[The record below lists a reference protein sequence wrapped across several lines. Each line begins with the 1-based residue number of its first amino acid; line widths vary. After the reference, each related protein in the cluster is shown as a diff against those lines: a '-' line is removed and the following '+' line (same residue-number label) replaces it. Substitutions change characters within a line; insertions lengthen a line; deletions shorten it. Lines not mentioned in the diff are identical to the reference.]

1 MVQFYGVF
9 CNLINISKPLTKT
22 PNNILVLLVFFLYFL
37 TGFSQQKFTMLNNVE
52 KQSMSFSLLN
62 NLIVFPIEVNGKEL
76 NFILDSG
83 VGQTVLFN
91 LNPHD
96 SIQLKNEIVIKLKG
110 LGSEEAVDAILS
122 KGNQFKL
129 NNIFSNN
136 QKLYVISN
144 DNFDLS
150 SKMGT
155 TIHGIIGNALLKD
168 FVVKINYNTKRITFI
183 NPAIYNPKMCKK
195 CESFNLE
202 FHRYKP
208 YIDVGVKLKED
219 SNKITPVKLLIDS
232 GGSDAMWLF
241 ENTHQDI
248 VTPTHYFDDFLGEG
262 LSGSVYG
269 KRSKIK
275 SLVLGSFEINNPT
288 VSYPDSISVA
298 NALRFKDRNGSMG
311 ATVLKR
317 FVVTF
322 DYQHSKMYLK
332 KGSSFKEPFRYNMSG
347 IELAY
352 NGKILVKERDKG
364 AISNTNPS
372 LSSRNTVTLDYNY
385 KFTFKPTYRVQKL
398 RLESPAQLAGLE
410 VGDVVIKIN
419 GKYTFDLKLEEIV
432 GYFYKKENTKINIVV
447 ERNGQDYQYEFKLK
461 DMLK

>member
-1 MVQFYGVF
+1 M
-9 CNLINISKPLTKT
+9 LDNI
-22 PNNILVLLVFFLYFL
+22 
-37 TGFSQQKFTMLNNVE
+37 E
-52 KQSMSFSLLN
+52 KQIMSFKLLN
-62 NLIVFPIEVNGKEL
+62 NLIVLPIEVNGKGL

-96 SIQLKNEIVIKLKG
+96 SIQLKNEVVIKLKG
-110 LGSEEAVDAILS
+110 LGGEEAMDAILS
-122 KGNQFKL
+122 KGNNFKL
-129 NNIFSNN
+129 NNVISNN
-136 QKLYVISN
+136 QILYVISN

-150 SKMGT
+150 SKMGI
-155 TIHGIIGNALLKD
+155 TIHGIIGYALLKD
-168 FVVKINYNTKRITFI
+168 FTVKINYNSKRITFI

-195 CESFNLE
+195 CESYSLQ

-208 YIDVGVKLKED
+208 YINVGVKLKEN

-241 ENTHQDI
+241 ENTHPDI

-275 SLVLGSFEINNPT
+275 SLVLGRFEIMNPT

-322 DYQHSKMYLK
+322 DYQHSKLYLK
-332 KGSSFKEPFRYNMSG
+332 KGSLFKEPFRYNMSG

-352 NGKILVKERDKG
+352 NGKILVKERDNG
-364 AISNTNPS
+364 AITNTNPGS
-372 LSSRNTVTLDYNY
+372 TKNSVTLDYNY
-385 KFTFKPTYRVQKL
+385 KFTFKPTYIVQKL
-398 RLESPAQLAGLE
+398 RLNSPAQLAGLE

-432 GYFYKKENTKINIVV
+432 EYFYKKENTKINIIV
-447 ERNGQDYQYEFKLK
+447 ERNGKDYQYEFKLK

>member
-1 MVQFYGVF
+1 
-9 CNLINISKPLTKT
+9 LIEKYRYRF
-22 PNNILVLLVFFLYFL
+22 ILGFVLLLSLNLVA
-37 TGFSQQKFTMLNNVE
+37 QQKFKMLNNIE
-52 KQSMSFSLLN
+52 QQRMSFKLLN
-62 NLIVFPIEVNGKEL
+62 NLIVLPIEVNGKEL

-96 SIQLKNEIVIKLKG
+96 SIQLKNEVIIKLKG
-110 LGSEEAVDAILS
+110 LGGEEAMDAILS
-122 KGNQFKL
+122 KGNNFKL
-129 NNIFSNN
+129 NNISSNN

-155 TIHGIIGNALLKD
+155 TIHGIIGYALLKD
-168 FVVKINYNTKRITFI
+168 FVVKVNYSSKKITFI
-183 NPAIYNPKMCKK
+183 ESVVYDYKTCRK
-195 CESFNLE
+195 CESFDVQ
-202 FHRYKP
+202 FHLYKP
-208 YIDVGVKLKED
+208 YINVGVKLKEN

-241 ENTHQDI
+241 ENTHSDI

-275 SLVLGSFEINNPT
+275 SLVLGRFEIMNPT

-298 NALRFKDRNGSMG
+298 NALQFKNRNGSMG

-322 DYQHSKMYLK
+322 DYLHSKIYLK
-332 KGSSFKEPFRYNMSG
+332 KGSHFKEPFRYNMSG
-347 IELAY
+347 IELAH
-352 NGKILVKERDKG
+352 NGKILVKERDNG
-364 AISNTNPS
+364 AISNTNTNPGS
-372 LSSRNTVTLDYNY
+372 SSRNSVTLDYNY
-385 KFTFKPTYRVQKL
+385 KFTFKPTYIIQKL
-398 RLESPAQLAGLE
+398 RLNSPAQLAGLE
-410 VGDVVIKIN
+410 IGDVVIKIN

-432 GYFYKKENTKINIVV
+432 AYFYRKENTKISITV

-461 DMLK
+461 DMLN